1 MIEVVLADD
10 QALVRGGFRSILE
23 KQPDIDVVAE
33 AGDGVEAVRLAREL
47 RPDLVLMDIRMP
59 NLDGLAATQQIMR
72 WADPPRVVILTTFD
86 ADEYVYTA
94 LRAGATGFLLK
105 DTSPERLADAVR
117 DAVSGEAMLSPT
129 ITGRLI
135 ASYVEAPEP
144 SSGVPAALRDL
155 TDRELDVLRVIASGA
170 SNVEVAA
177 QLFLAETTVKSHV
190 ARVLAKLGLRDRL
203 QAVVLA
209 YECGLVRPAGSLGR
223 RDG

>member
-1 MIEVVLADD
+1 MIQVLLADD

-23 KQPDIDVVAE
+23 KQPDIAVVAE
-33 AGDGVEAVRLAREL
+33 AGDGAEAVRLAREL
-47 RPDLVLMDIRMP
+47 RPDLVFMDIRMP

-72 WADPPRVVILTTFD
+72 WTDPPRVVILTTFD
-86 ADEYVYTA
+86 ADEYVYAA

-117 DAVSGEAMLSPT
+117 DAVSGEAMLSPA

-135 ASYVEAPEP
+135 ASYVEAPAP
-144 SSGVPAALRDL
+144 SNGVPAVLTDL

-170 SNVEVAA
+170 SNAEVAA
-177 QLFLAETTVKSHV
+177 ELYLAETTVKSHV

-209 YECGLVRPAGSLGR
+209 YECGLVRPAGKLGQ